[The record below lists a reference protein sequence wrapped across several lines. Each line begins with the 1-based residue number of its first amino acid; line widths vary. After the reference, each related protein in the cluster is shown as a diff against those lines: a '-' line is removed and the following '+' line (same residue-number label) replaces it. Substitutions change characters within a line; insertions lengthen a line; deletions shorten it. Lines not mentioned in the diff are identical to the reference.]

1 MTGFTR
7 NGLHALAG
15 LLSLFLVW
23 PAFGADSEITIENTA
38 LRKMLMDHL
47 FIDHGRYHLLRQS
60 PCQFAYLD
68 SPVVAIAVGR
78 VGIKVRLTGW
88 LGMEADGSCTGS
100 GDSFDVTV
108 SGKPY
113 FSSGKLGLT
122 DIRVDRVSNEL
133 YRIVLQQFLDLA
145 LPKAFAINLRQGLQS
160 VIAEQNASYEVIVSK
175 LTVTNLTAENN
186 RIHANLSF
194 ALSAR

>member
-1 MTGFTR
+1 MTAYLKTS
-7 NGLHALAG
+7 LHALAG
-15 LLSLFLVW
+15 LLALFLAW
-23 PAFGADSEITIENTA
+23 PAAGADSEITIENTA
-38 LRKMLMDHL
+38 LRKMLIDQL
-47 FIDHGRYHLLRQS
+47 FVDRGRYHLLRQS
-60 PCQFAYLD
+60 RCQFAYLE

-78 VGIKVRLTGW
+78 VGIKTRLTGR
-88 LGMEADGSCTGS
+88 LGMETDSGCTGS

-113 FSSGKLGLT
+113 FSGESLGLT
-122 DIRVDRVSNEL
+122 EVRVDEVSNEF

-145 LPKAFAINLRQGLQS
+145 LPKALEINLRQGLERM
-160 VIAEQNASYEVIVSK
+160 IAEQNSSYEVVVSK
-175 LTVTNLTAENN
+175 LVVSNLTAQNN